1 MTVVESRRMRNR
13 ITVIILGTVVCG
25 MIGLSFAAVPLYD
38 LFCRV
43 TGFGGTTQIAQV
55 SPELIGKRLMSVR
68 FNSDVSYDVPWHFK
82 PDQLEIKLR
91 IGEVGLAYYT
101 AKNESDKTVLGTA
114 TFNVTP
120 PKAGVYFNKV
130 DCFCFEEQV
139 LRPGES
145 AKFPVTFF
153 VDPDIQNDRNLDDVT
168 TITLSY
174 TFFNQGVAALERK
187 LVDDLREDQE
197 VKQRMM

>member
-1 MTVVESRRMRNR
+1 VTVVESRRMRNR

>member
-1 MTVVESRRMRNR
+1 MESRRMRNR